1 MVLIDTNVLY
11 YLCELAQPPADF
23 SIQQTL
29 KSIKENRQKEKIAIS
44 PSISFFLNFCLN
56 TKSKLEL
63 FDGYLHFAVIMVF
76 AFVTMRICPS
86 KKTIDRLIFAQHA
99 KTSFRNI
106 LHKFC
111 QLRSM
116 LKLDLQRLFIY
127 IYARDF
133 FLLKLFPEGEPN
145 DNQMKLFAGI
155 LNVESSI
162 ALDFFKVAFSYGYK
176 TGNCESQI
184 KESFN
189 FLLENQIPQLLA
201 FSEPLVKTVL

>member
-44 PSISFFLNFCLN
+44 SISFLNFCLN

-133 FLLKLFPEGEPN
+133 F
-145 DNQMKLFAGI
+145 
-155 LNVESSI
+155 
-162 ALDFFKVAFSYGYK
+162 
-176 TGNCESQI
+176 C
-184 KESFN
+184 
-189 FLLENQIPQLLA
+189 
-201 FSEPLVKTVL
+201 